1 VDIGIPRHLLRDA
14 LDVEGSALRTTDAAV
29 RALLPERAADAHKYT
44 AGRVVTVAGS
54 HAFTGAAVMASE
66 SAARVGAG
74 AVVCCTPESAR
85 PVVEAKLTEVMTVP
99 LPETDDGTI
108 AYDALPTLRERTAS
122 ADAVLVGCGLGK
134 HPETQRL
141 VRTLL
146 PSLDGPA
153 VIDADGLNALAGHTD
168 LLTQYADG
176 RWVLT
181 PHTGELQRLVGTEE
195 LDATDRLGLAARWA
209 ERWNCVLVLKGMP
222 SVVATPEGQVVV
234 AGVSTPALA
243 TAGTG
248 DVLAGMTVGLL
259 AQGLAP
265 LDAALCALHLGG
277 RAAERYA
284 VTRQGRTM
292 LATDVLDTLPYVFA
306 D

>member
-1 VDIGIPRHLLRDA
+1 
-14 LDVEGSALRTTDAAV
+14 
-29 RALLPERAADAHKYT
+29 
-44 AGRVVTVAGS
+44 
-54 HAFTGAAVMASE
+54 
-66 SAARVGAG
+66 
-74 AVVCCTPESAR
+74 
-85 PVVEAKLTEVMTVP
+85 
-99 LPETDDGTI
+99 
-108 AYDALPTLRERTAS
+108 
-122 ADAVLVGCGLGK
+122 
-134 HPETQRL
+134 
-141 VRTLL
+141 
-146 PSLDGPA
+146 
-153 VIDADGLNALAGHTD
+153 
-168 LLTQYADG
+168 
-176 RWVLT
+176 VLT